1 MARKT
6 TLPPALRDAIPPR
19 AQLTKRQGK
28 DSWYVY
34 FQRVRYD
41 KETKKEKIFKD
52 YIGTVAFKND
62 RYLFEPN
69 EKYLDMLRQNKE
81 LEESISR
88 KRELSQMM
96 QTLDRSIVK
105 HQADPRQPFL
115 VTYPLKYILLVIL
128 LSALNGIR
136 DCKGVAIYWSEN
148 RKWFVENFEDFP
160 DKDISHDTVRRIL
173 CLMDESKT
181 EAIFNDLVCPI
192 LKQLVQEK
200 TERTVALDG
209 QAVVASR
216 LEDRIPYLLNVY
228 DATCGIAISCEL
240 VKRKTNEITVAPD
253 LIRKLNLSS
262 CTVTCDAL
270 NTQRKTIN
278 AVIAAGGNYCCAV
291 KKNHKDL
298 LKAIEDIF
306 LRAQIQE
313 QKKRPGHG
321 PAECDKIAYQRKI
334 FTSDTELEH
343 GRIEQRICEVLP
355 ANLLSA
361 RHTTGWDGLGEGCII
376 RTTTEATQKKTGET
390 SSEVRYFICSHPWE
404 GTDTAQRAA
413 SVIRN
418 HWGIENGLHHVLDVN
433 LGQDWIQAKNPTYV
447 TNRIRM
453 NHLAFNMIKTYQ
465 TVEKQEKDNA
475 TAIPYSQI
483 QKKCS
488 TPEKAL
494 KVLKAIQ
501 WV

>member
-1 MARKT
+1 MT
-6 TLPPALRDAIPPR
+6 
-19 AQLTKRQGK
+19 
-28 DSWYVY
+28 
-34 FQRVRYD
+34 
-41 KETKKEKIFKD
+41 
-52 YIGTVAFKND
+52 
-62 RYLFEPN
+62 
-69 EKYLDMLRQNKE
+69 
-81 LEESISR
+81 
-88 KRELSQMM
+88 
-96 QTLDRSIVK
+96 
-105 HQADPRQPFL
+105 H
-115 VTYPLKYILLVIL
+115 PLKYILLVIL

-136 DCKGVAIYWSEN
+136 DCKGVVIYWSEN

-160 DKDISHDTVRRIL
+160 DKDISHDTIRRIL
-173 CLMDESKT
+173 CIMDESKT
-181 EAIFNDLVCPI
+181 EARFNELVCPI

-200 TERTVALDG
+200 TERTIALDG

-216 LEDRIPYLLNVY
+216 VEDRTPHLLNVY
-228 DATCGIAISCEL
+228 DATRGIAISCEL
-240 VKRKTNEITVAPD
+240 VKKKTNEITVAPD

-313 QKKRPGHG
+313 QKKRPEHG
-321 PAECDKIAYQRKI
+321 PADCDKIAYQRKI
-334 FTSDTELEH
+334 FTSDTELEY
-343 GRIEQRICEVLP
+343 GRIEQRIYEVLP

-361 RHTTGWDGLGEGCII
+361 RHTTGLGEGCII
-376 RTTTEATQKKTGET
+376 RTTTEATQKKNEET

-418 HWGIENGLHHVLDVN
+418 HWGIENSLHHVLDVN

-453 NHLAFNMIKTYQ
+453 NHLAFNIIKTYQ
-465 TVEKQEKDNA
+465 TVLKQEKDNA

-483 QKKCS
+483 RKKCAA
-488 TPEKAL
+488 PEKAL
-494 KVLKAIQ
+494 KILKAIQ
-501 WV
+501 WEWHQQP